1 MHINSHSSEE
11 LKGAP
16 FFGMIL
22 ALYGSD
28 YLIID
33 YIMIVFGELVWFIK
47 LIPED
52 STTRTMSANFGVK
65 GSWSS

>member
-1 MHINSHSSEE
+1 
-11 LKGAP
+11 
-16 FFGMIL
+16 MIL

-28 YLIID
+28 YLITD

-52 STTRTMSANFGVK
+52 SMTRTMSAN
-65 GSWSS
+65 SA

>member
-1 MHINSHSSEE
+1 
-11 LKGAP
+11 
-16 FFGMIL
+16 MIL

-28 YLIID
+28 YLITD